1 MKLKLNLFTK
11 MKKPVC
17 KLPLSLKITLFVLF
31 SFASLLYASNN
42 YAQRTMLN
50 ISSQTRTVSEVLT
63 EIEKQ
68 TDFTFFYNNKQVDL
82 KRKVTL
88 NVKNENVFS
97 VLKKLFSGTNT
108 TYKVLDKNI
117 ILSEKSAISS
127 ATKEVAIVQQVGRSV
142 KGVVVD
148 DKGEPVIG
156 ATVMVK
162 GSTNGTITD
171 FDGNFILNDVSSNA
185 SLIVSYVGYVTETIS
200 VNGKSSFK
208 IVMKEDAKTLE
219 EVVVIGYGVVKKRDL
234 TGSSVSVTGADLAE
248 VPVTNAAQALAGKA
262 AGVNIVS
269 QNGAPGAEVN
279 ITVRGG
285 TSITQST
292 TPIYIIDGFQSE
304 DGLKNID
311 VNDIK
316 TIDILKDASTTA
328 IYGARGSNGVVLITT
343 KSGSSGKTTV
353 NYNGYVSVD
362 WLGKKLD
369 LLNLEQ
375 YAKYQYEWWTLA
387 GEMNQYARMFG
398 GDYTDDGFYTGAW
411 SDIEQTYGGRSGID
425 WQDKIFGGSAL
436 TQSHNLSLSTGTE
449 KTQVLV
455 SYNNMSQDG
464 IVKNHGYYRNT
475 IRTKVN
481 SQLWKNVRFDMNSS
495 FNYAKTLGGGSYS
508 GLKQAILRPE
518 TGGILFTDDQLIN
531 EELNTEFRTFSNE
544 YDVYNPLITND
555 AIINRKLS
563 RIFSVNAGVDI
574 DFLKDFTFRTAGSYN
589 WAQIKTTNF
598 DDGRTANAQLK
609 GGPYGSIDNKERYA
623 YQWTNTLN
631 WKHTFEK
638 HDLGVLLGHEL
649 YYTNTSGTE
658 TAYKA
663 FPDTNFGLNDISMAT
678 PDTWKSSLEE
688 NALLSFFG
696 RLNYTFNDRYLF
708 TATLRADGSS
718 KFAEGNRWGYFPS
731 AAAAWRVSEEGFW
744 KDNAIGNVVNNFK
757 LRVGYGTTGN
767 CNIDN
772 YMYATAYNATV
783 YPVGNQETAALAPG
797 STVGNNNLKW
807 EKTVSTNIGLDLGL
821 WGNRVNLTLDWYNNK
836 SDDLLMKVA
845 IPTSTGYTHQYQNI
859 GSIRNR
865 GLEIAISSTNIR
877 NKHFTWTTD
886 FNISFNRSKVLR
898 IDGENEYYQTSVSGG
913 TNSSVLYR
921 AIVGHSLGEMYGYKT
936 NGVYTTDDFV
946 QNGDKY
952 VLKDGVIYQK
962 GSVKTQYKPGDI
974 KYVNTTGQT
983 DDKGTPVYNS
993 DDMTVIG
1000 NANPDFTGGFK
1011 NTFSY
1016 KGFDLSVFMVFSYG
1030 NDIFNMSTQRFVGP
1044 YQPYQ
1049 NMLADAAN
1057 RFTLLDPRTGKEA
1070 MDLNRIAELNPNQ
1083 HDPNILWSI
1092 HNDNRAAITT
1102 PLDRFVE
1109 DGSYLRIS
1117 TITLGYTFPKKWLS
1131 KAFISNLRLNCTL
1144 NNPFTITN
1152 YSGYDPEVSK
1162 ESSILTP
1169 GIDDSSYPRSK
1180 GFVFGINLSL

>member
-1 MKLKLNLFTK
+1 M
-11 MKKPVC
+11 
-17 KLPLSLKITLFVLF
+17 
-31 SFASLLYASNN
+31 
-42 YAQRTMLN
+42 
-50 ISSQTRTVSEVLT
+50 
-63 EIEKQ
+63 
-68 TDFTFFYNNKQVDL
+68 
-82 KRKVTL
+82 
-88 NVKNENVFS
+88 
-97 VLKKLFSGTNT
+97 
-108 TYKVLDKNI
+108 
-117 ILSEKSAISS
+117 
-127 ATKEVAIVQQVGRSV
+127 
-142 KGVVVD
+142 
-148 DKGEPVIG
+148 
-156 ATVMVK
+156 
-162 GSTNGTITD
+162 
-171 FDGNFILNDVSSNA
+171 
-185 SLIVSYVGYVTETIS
+185 
-200 VNGKSSFK
+200 
-208 IVMKEDAKTLE
+208 
-219 EVVVIGYGVVKKRDL
+219 KKRDL

-623 YQWTNTLN
+623 
-631 WKHTFEK
+631 
-638 HDLGVLLGHEL
+638 
-649 YYTNTSGTE
+649 
-658 TAYKA
+658 
-663 FPDTNFGLNDISMAT
+663 
-678 PDTWKSSLEE
+678 
-688 NALLSFFG
+688 
-696 RLNYTFNDRYLF
+696 
-708 TATLRADGSS
+708 
-718 KFAEGNRWGYFPS
+718 
-731 AAAAWRVSEEGFW
+731 
-744 KDNAIGNVVNNFK
+744 
-757 LRVGYGTTGN
+757 
-767 CNIDN
+767 
-772 YMYATAYNATV
+772 
-783 YPVGNQETAALAPG
+783 
-797 STVGNNNLKW
+797 
-807 EKTVSTNIGLDLGL
+807 
-821 WGNRVNLTLDWYNNK
+821 
-836 SDDLLMKVA
+836 
-845 IPTSTGYTHQYQNI
+845 
-859 GSIRNR
+859 
-865 GLEIAISSTNIR
+865 
-877 NKHFTWTTD
+877 
-886 FNISFNRSKVLR
+886 
-898 IDGENEYYQTSVSGG
+898 
-913 TNSSVLYR
+913 
-921 AIVGHSLGEMYGYKT
+921 
-936 NGVYTTDDFV
+936 
-946 QNGDKY
+946 
-952 VLKDGVIYQK
+952 
-962 GSVKTQYKPGDI
+962 
-974 KYVNTTGQT
+974 
-983 DDKGTPVYNS
+983 
-993 DDMTVIG
+993 
-1000 NANPDFTGGFK
+1000 
-1011 NTFSY
+1011 
-1016 KGFDLSVFMVFSYG
+1016 
-1030 NDIFNMSTQRFVGP
+1030 
-1044 YQPYQ
+1044 
-1049 NMLADAAN
+1049 
-1057 RFTLLDPRTGKEA
+1057 
-1070 MDLNRIAELNPNQ
+1070 
-1083 HDPNILWSI
+1083 
-1092 HNDNRAAITT
+1092 
-1102 PLDRFVE
+1102 
-1109 DGSYLRIS
+1109 
-1117 TITLGYTFPKKWLS
+1117 
-1131 KAFISNLRLNCTL
+1131 
-1144 NNPFTITN
+1144 
-1152 YSGYDPEVSK
+1152 
-1162 ESSILTP
+1162 
-1169 GIDDSSYPRSK
+1169 
-1180 GFVFGINLSL
+1180 

>member
-1 MKLKLNLFTK
+1 MG
-11 MKKPVC
+11 P
-17 KLPLSLKITLFVLF
+17 
-31 SFASLLYASNN
+31 
-42 YAQRTMLN
+42 
-50 ISSQTRTVSEVLT
+50 
-63 EIEKQ
+63 
-68 TDFTFFYNNKQVDL
+68 
-82 KRKVTL
+82 
-88 NVKNENVFS
+88 
-97 VLKKLFSGTNT
+97 
-108 TYKVLDKNI
+108 
-117 ILSEKSAISS
+117 
-127 ATKEVAIVQQVGRSV
+127 
-142 KGVVVD
+142 
-148 DKGEPVIG
+148 
-156 ATVMVK
+156 
-162 GSTNGTITD
+162 
-171 FDGNFILNDVSSNA
+171 
-185 SLIVSYVGYVTETIS
+185 
-200 VNGKSSFK
+200 
-208 IVMKEDAKTLE
+208 
-219 EVVVIGYGVVKKRDL
+219 
-234 TGSSVSVTGADLAE
+234 
-248 VPVTNAAQALAGKA
+248 
-262 AGVNIVS
+262 
-269 QNGAPGAEVN
+269 
-279 ITVRGG
+279 
-285 TSITQST
+285 
-292 TPIYIIDGFQSE
+292 
-304 DGLKNID
+304 
-311 VNDIK
+311 
-316 TIDILKDASTTA
+316 
-328 IYGARGSNGVVLITT
+328 
-343 KSGSSGKTTV
+343 
-353 NYNGYVSVD
+353 
-362 WLGKKLD
+362 
-369 LLNLEQ
+369 
-375 YAKYQYEWWTLA
+375 
-387 GEMNQYARMFG
+387 NQ
-398 GDYTDDGFYTGAW
+398 
-411 SDIEQTYGGRSGID
+411 
-425 WQDKIFGGSAL
+425 K
-436 TQSHNLSLSTGTE
+436 
-449 KTQVLV
+449 
-455 SYNNMSQDG
+455 
-464 IVKNHGYYRNT
+464 
-475 IRTKVN
+475 
-481 SQLWKNVRFDMNSS
+481 
-495 FNYAKTLGGGSYS
+495 
-508 GLKQAILRPE
+508 
-518 TGGILFTDDQLIN
+518 
-531 EELNTEFRTFSNE
+531 
-544 YDVYNPLITND
+544 
-555 AIINRKLS
+555 
-563 RIFSVNAGVDI
+563 
-574 DFLKDFTFRTAGSYN
+574 
-589 WAQIKTTNF
+589 TNF

-836 SDDLLMKVA
+836 SDDLLLKVA

-1049 NMLADAAN
+1049 NMLADAVN

-1070 MDLNRIAELNPNQ
+1070 TDLNRIAELNPNQ
-1083 HDPNILWSI
+1083 HDLNILWSI

-1131 KAFISNLRLNCTL
+1131 KAFISNLRLYCTL